1 MEIGDQG
8 GLLDPQ
14 SGILPKQ
21 DIKNVCEVVNQM
33 SGADTQQREMPT
45 EKRRMLPSQVLCEIK
60 EIHRIKVCILKPM
73 HARAV
78 QVRGS
83 RTSMHTVR

>member
-8 GLLDPQ
+8 GLLVPQ
-14 SGILPKQ
+14 S
-21 DIKNVCEVVNQM
+21 
-33 SGADTQQREMPT
+33 
-45 EKRRMLPSQVLCEIK
+45 VLCEIK

-78 QVRGS
+78 QLQGS
-83 RTSMHTVR
+83 RTCIHTVR